1 MLLLFFKHVKGLWHN
16 SKNALFDIFVDIQC
30 IESNYLHVYLEFY
43 PPLVHQPTF
52 PQSQEAAV
60 ASVPFFALDAAALL
74 PPPQLRVEA
83 GGGRLHLHLEL
94 AKEQKVQEQMKGF
107 Q

>member
-1 MLLLFFKHVKGLWHN
+1 M
-16 SKNALFDIFVDIQC
+16 
-30 IESNYLHVYLEFY
+30 HVYLEFY
-43 PPLVHQPTF
+43 PPLVHQPTS

-60 ASVPFFALDAAALL
+60 ASVPFFALDVAALL

-83 GGGRLHLHLEL
+83 GGGRLHLQLEL

-107 Q
+107 QQELGRLEGWQGSGQLSGCP